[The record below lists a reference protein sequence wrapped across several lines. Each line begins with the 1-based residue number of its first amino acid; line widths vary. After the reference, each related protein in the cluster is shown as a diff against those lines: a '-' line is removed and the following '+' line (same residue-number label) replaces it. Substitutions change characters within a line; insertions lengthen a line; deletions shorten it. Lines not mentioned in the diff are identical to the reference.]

1 MKCSVC
7 GSENM
12 VEVSII
18 DNQVLATEGYVRQT
32 VNAYACEDCGHIDL
46 YMPKEKI
53 DSHITSVGKSLLGG

>member
-12 VEVSII
+12 FEVSII

-32 VNAYACEDCGHIDL
+32 VKSYACEDCGHIDL

>member
-12 VEVSII
+12 VKVSII

-32 VNAYACEDCGHIDL
+32 VNSYACEDCGHIDL
-46 YMPKEKI
+46 YMPKNETDKKI
-53 DSHITSVGKSLLGG
+53 VSTETSLLGG